1 MAAAPAP
8 RGGSAMAGSVAAAGP
23 VRLPPLREDLR
34 LLPGPTDHDGAPTWT
49 LHDPAR
55 NRFFRIGWLQ
65 FEIFSRWGLGQ
76 ADTVVHSIGAETT
89 IRAREADVTSLIQF
103 AGRAGLLA
111 PGGAAGSRR
120 LVEEA
125 RRARLSTAMWLL
137 KNYLFLRIRL
147 FNPDRFL
154 TWLAARTA
162 FIYTRGFALTLGGL
176 ALFGLHMVGQQWNAY
191 WHEFLH
197 LFSLEGALLVGAAL
211 SGAKIVHEFGH
222 GLTARHFGCRVPSMG
237 VALLVLWP
245 VLWTDTTDAWRLT
258 DRRARLAI
266 DAAGMGAEAILA
278 VFATLAW
285 TVLPD
290 GPARTAAFMLSSSTW
305 VITVLINVNPLMR
318 FDGYYLLSDW
328 LDVPNLQDRGFAR
341 ARWWI
346 RETLF
351 GFGDPPP
358 EAMPA
363 QLARAVLLYG
373 LATLTYRF
381 FLFLGIAFLVYG
393 IGFKA
398 LGLFL
403 MGVELWWFIARPA
416 ISEFRTWGR
425 RMQGGWLRGRVLATF
440 GTMAVLFFIAIVP
453 WRTAVH
459 GPALLRSGHEA
470 VLYTNQPGRLVS
482 LPVNGASVAAGAVL
496 FRLESPTLDN
506 RREAVAAKVVALRTQ
521 IEGQAF
527 DPDSAA
533 DIDVSW
539 QELSQA
545 LAELRLLD
553 AQRDAL
559 DVHAPFEGVVV
570 DVASTLRP
578 GQWLAQREALAMLI
592 EPPDRAVEA
601 YVAET
606 DLARI
611 HLGAS
616 ATFYPSNGE
625 ASLALRVTAL
635 GVDTVRA
642 LEDRQLA
649 SVFGG
654 PVAVRR
660 DTAGQLIPAEAINKI
675 MLEPSAGSAPIDRK
689 MTGAVVIAGDT
700 RSLLGDIVRR
710 AIAVAMRESA
720 L

>member
-1 MAAAPAP
+1 
-8 RGGSAMAGSVAAAGP
+8 MAGTVAAGP

-34 LLPGPTDHDGAPTWT
+34 LLPGPTNHDGAPTWT

-65 FEIFSRWGLGQ
+65 FEILSRWGLGQ
-76 ADTVVHSIGAETT
+76 ADTVAQSIGEETT
-89 IRAREADVTSLIQF
+89 IRAQEADVTSLIQF
-103 AGRAGLLA
+103 VGRAGLLA
-111 PGGAAGSRR
+111 PAGAAGSLR

-147 FNPDRFL
+147 LNPDRFL
-154 TWLAARTA
+154 AWLALRTG
-162 FIYTRGFALTLGGL
+162 FIYTRGFTVAVGAL
-176 ALFGLHMVGQQWNAY
+176 ALFGLHMVSQQWNAY

-197 LFSLEGALLVGAAL
+197 LFSLEGALLVGIAL
-211 SGAKIVHEFGH
+211 TGAKILHEFGH
-222 GLTARHFGCRVPSMG
+222 GLTARHFGCRVPAMG

-245 VLWTDTTDAWRLT
+245 VCWTDTTDAWRLT
-258 DRRARLAI
+258 DRRSRLAI
-266 DAAGMGAEAILA
+266 DAAGMGAEVVLA

-290 GPARTAAFMLSSSTW
+290 GPIRTAAFMLSSSTW
-305 VITVLINVNPLMR
+305 VITVLVNINPLMR

-346 RETLF
+346 REALF
-351 GFGDPPP
+351 GFGDPAP

-363 QLARAVLLYG
+363 HLGRVVLCYG

-381 FLFLGIAFLVYG
+381 FLFLGIAFLVYN

-416 ISEFRTWGR
+416 VHEFRTWGR
-425 RMQGGWLRGRVLATF
+425 RMQGDWLRGRVLATF
-440 GTMAVLFFIAIVP
+440 GVFGVLCVIAIIP

-459 GPALLRSGHEA
+459 GPALSRSGHEA

-482 LPVNGASVAAGAVL
+482 LPANGTHVAAGSVL

-506 RREAVAAKVVALRTQ
+506 RREAVAAKVAALRTQ

-527 DPDSAA
+527 DPAA
-533 DIDVSW
+533 AFDIDVTW

-545 LAELRLLD
+545 LAEVRSLD
-553 AQRDAL
+553 AQRVAL
-559 DVHAPFEGVVV
+559 DVRAPFEGVVT
-570 DVASTLRP
+570 DVVSTLRP
-578 GQWLAQREALAMLI
+578 GQWLPQREALGMLI
-592 EPPDRAVEA
+592 VPADRSVEA
-601 YVAET
+601 YIAET

-611 HLGAS
+611 HQGAS
-616 ATFYPSNGE
+616 AKFHPANSE
-625 ASLALRVTAL
+625 AVLTLRVTEL
-635 GVDTVRA
+635 GVDTVRVLA
-642 LEDRQLA
+642 DRQLG

-654 PVAVRR
+654 PVDVRR
-660 DTAGQLIPAEAINKI
+660 DSSGRLIPVEAIYKI
-675 MLEPSAGSAPIDRK
+675 VLEPSVELDPIGRR
-689 MTGAVVIAGDT
+689 MIGTVVVDGDT
-700 RSLLGDIVRR
+700 RSILGGIVRR